1 MSRASGFFE
10 SRFPLVR
17 TQQTNRDERN
27 LKLFTGHH
35 GTIAGLRFGA
45 RDVGV
50 TRSFRLLQGK
60 CFMPTAR
67 TNCADKS
74 GNILAFRRV
83 TVVPEHHDDIL
94 PG

>member
-45 RDVGV
+45 RDGSVDSWRHTIISAAAGQV
-50 TRSFRLLQGK
+50 LYANG
-60 CFMPTAR
+60 
-67 TNCADKS
+67 AD
-74 GNILAFRRV
+74 
-83 TVVPEHHDDIL
+83 
-94 PG
+94 